1 MTSPNYGFIFNQ
13 LDTDTIPPV
22 LSDFSVLGI
31 VLPSDDALSS
41 VFPLNIPVDIN
52 TGDTATLAAMGTGPL
67 YQSVLRI
74 NNQLADLQRS
84 ARAVVVRVPTA
95 RNPGGTENIDGT
107 IANIVGD
114 PAAGTGIYALLRA
127 PSLLGVT
134 PRVVGAPG
142 YTGKVYF
149 GVTAPVITN
158 PGNNYS
164 HPVVSFNPLGATAT
178 ATVGNAGVTATAHAT
193 LGSGASAGTIAGIA
207 VDSGGQ
213 DYGAAPAVTFSG
225 GGGTGAAAHAV
236 LGANGQVSSI
246 VVDNPGTGYTSAP
259 AVAVAAPAGGQITAI
274 ALTNPGEYSPG
285 TAVTVTI
292 ADSNGGTGT
301 GAAATITLEML
312 QNPVCAALPAVL
324 NALLAHAPVGGP
336 GTTKAD
342 AIAWRGTLSSQRLVP
357 VDNWEIVPA
366 GAGDAYMDG
375 AATVMGTAVRVDFQH
390 GGYPFWSWANQP
402 VQGILG
408 LKRVDALSLL
418 DGATDGQE
426 LLAVGVGV
434 TARGDLSDTS
444 VADSGWILV
453 CYQNAATDPRYN
465 LLNKT
470 RGRDFTNLALIKSIR
485 LRLGKDNITPHDV
498 QAVLNDMTAI
508 MSDLKSREC
517 VIGFVIGFSADANT
531 PDNLRAGRFRV
542 YDNSEEPAPILQV
555 TIDRAL
561 DRDALVTELA
571 QIASGSNSA
580 TG

>member
-22 LSDFSVLGI
+22 LSDFSVLGV

-41 VFPLNIPVDIN
+41 VFPLNVPVDIN
-52 TGDTATLAAMGTGPL
+52 TGDTATLAAMGNGPL
-67 YQSVLRI
+67 YSWALRV

-84 ARAVVVRVPTA
+84 ARAVVVRVPMA
-95 RNPGGTENIDGT
+95 KNPDGSENVDGT

-114 PAAGTGIYALLRA
+114 PGAGTGLYALLKA

-142 YTGKVYF
+142 HGYTGKVYF
-149 GVTAPVITN
+149 GVTAPVITD
-158 PGNNYS
+158 PGANYT
-164 HPVVSFNPLGATAT
+164 HPVVSFDPPGATAT
-178 ATVGNAGVTATAHAT
+178 ATVGNAGVGATGHTTLAGGTVTAQ
-193 LGSGASAGTIAGIA
+193 

-213 DYGAAPAVTFSG
+213 DYRGAPAVTFTG
-225 GGGTGAAAHAV
+225 GGGTGMTGHAV
-236 LGANGQVSSI
+236 VTNGAVSQVVI
-246 VVDNPGTGYTSAP
+246 DTQGTGYTSAP
-259 AVAVAAPAGGQITAI
+259 ALAIAPPPGGEITVI
-274 ALTNPGEYSPG
+274 ALTSPG
-285 TAVTVTI
+285 KYPPGTPVTMTI
-292 ADSNGGTGT
+292 ADSAGGTGA
-301 GAAATITLEML
+301 GATATITLEML
-312 QNPVCAALPAVL
+312 QNPICAALPAVL
-324 NALLAHAPVGGP
+324 NALLAHAPVCGP

-444 VADSGWILV
+444 VADSGWILI

-485 LRLGKDNITPHDV
+485 LRLGRDNITPHDV

>member
-1 MTSPNYGFIFNQ
+1 MTSPVFGFIFNQ
-13 LDTDTIPPV
+13 LDTDTLPPV

-31 VLPSDDALSS
+31 VMPSDDALSS
-41 VFPLNIPVDIN
+41 VFPLNTPVDIN
-52 TGDTATLAAMGTGPL
+52 TGDTPTLAAMGTGPL
-67 YQSVLRI
+67 YRAVLRV

-84 ARAVVVRVPTA
+84 ARAVVVRVPMA
-95 RNPGGTENIDGT
+95 HNVDGTENVDGT
-107 IANIVGD
+107 IANIIGD
-114 PAAGTGIYALLRA
+114 PAAGTGIYALLKA

-134 PRVVGAPG
+134 PRVVGTPG
-142 YTGKVYF
+142 YTGLVDF
-149 GVTAPVITN
+149 GVTAPVVIN
-158 PGNNYS
+158 PGNNYKN
-164 HPVVSFNPLGATAT
+164 PVVSFNPPGATAT
-178 ATVGNAGVTATAHAT
+178 ATVGNAGVAAAAHAT
-193 LGSGASAGTIAGIA
+193 LGTGATAGTVAGIA

-213 DYGAAPAVTFSG
+213 DYGAAPAVTLSG

-236 LGANGQVSSI
+236 VTNGVVSGI
-246 VVDNPGTGYTSAP
+246 VVDNGGTGYTSAP
-259 AVAVAAPAGGQITAI
+259 AVAIAAPAGGQITAI
-274 ALTNPGEYSPG
+274 TLTNPGEYPPG
-285 TAVTVTI
+285 TAVTLSI

-301 GAAATITLEML
+301 GAAGTVTLEML
-312 QNPVCAALPAVL
+312 ENPICAALPAVL

-357 VDNWEIVPA
+357 VDNWEIVAA
-366 GAGDAYMDG
+366 GAGDAYIDG

-408 LKRVDALSLL
+408 LKRIDGLSLL

-444 VADSGWILV
+444 IANSGWILV

-517 VIGFVIGFSADANT
+517 VIGFMVGFSADANT

-571 QIASGSNSA
+571 QIASGSSSA